1 MTIRKGNITRRLK
14 NNGKQK
20 IPFMHEAENKNLNL
34 SESEGL
40 YECCNCGKVVDTKA
54 EKATAECCKK
64 DKN

>member
-1 MTIRKGNITRRLK
+1 
-14 NNGKQK
+14 
-20 IPFMHEAENKNLNL
+20 MHEAENKNLNL